1 MRCVKDR
8 VYWGVPADWGWLHVA
23 AKTLQMNLHSFDT
36 GCLPWFAHFERF
48 EGMKIALNG
57 ARIVEHA
64 FPSPLRAW
72 QQQVKSAQKIFSI
85 PYATI
90 SNLALVHSLCF
101 DCRVVGPKNVLSP
114 PINRLTRTISCT
126 VDNCQGTKGCAA
138 VLSDRKCSWFILL
151 RPFLDSIK

>member
-72 QQQVKSAQKIFSI
+72 QQQVKSAQKVLSI

-114 PINRLTRTISCT
+114 PGRHQLIDWQEPYHVQWTIVRAQKDALLC
-126 VDNCQGTKGCAA
+126 CQIERVALYFCA
-138 VLSDRKCSWFILL
+138 LS
-151 RPFLDSIK
+151 